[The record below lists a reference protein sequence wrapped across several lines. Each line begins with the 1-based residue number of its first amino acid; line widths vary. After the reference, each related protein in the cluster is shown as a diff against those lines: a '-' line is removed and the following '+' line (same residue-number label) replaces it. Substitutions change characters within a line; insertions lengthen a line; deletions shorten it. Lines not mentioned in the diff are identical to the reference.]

1 MTPRRLTGIAAIV
14 ATSAWLASLTPTG
27 LVLGPSAALAFPPCM
42 TPQGYLIFCCPKP
55 CRVIDP
61 AKLPN
66 EVAKLQQEAQKLM
79 SMAQQLQ
86 QWQSMLK
93 SIGSNPAAL
102 LKMLAGGSDI
112 TALKNFASF
121 KPPASLSG
129 ADFSTIASS
138 KGPIAQMFY
147 SSATNNADRIA
158 VATDA
163 KVNAVATGLHARTA
177 FETQT
182 DEVNKIVADAKK
194 ATTTR
199 DELAIANRIR
209 LAMLQMLRNKNVI
222 TGSMLEMFGSS
233 SALSL
238 GPEENSAS
246 GAPGGSAY
254 SPYTNPNKPP
264 PTDKAA
270 TLLGAA
276 NSAMTKAVDIHNAA
290 AAANEMA
297 LAGIDA
303 TRIENEQKATAA
315 SAADARN
322 TLVAMLSAIYAD
334 GTAAANAL
342 MTQAMKGV
350 TADWPSTEMRTAQE
364 NAAAMATTQ
373 TITSNPAAYG
383 TPTCQTQ
390 GCMPEPELLR
400 DKIYAA
406 LDTAQQAAWYAALT
420 ADTPNLKEILA
431 SELDALS
438 KAAGVNLNDAG
449 AVDAAINAAVS
460 DARLL
465 ITAFGA
471 EISTDDQKSKA
482 QAITATLDLLAQDPQ
497 KTHFIAYDP
506 DLAPAPAPTAFKS
519 AN

>member
-1 MTPRRLTGIAAIV
+1 MKPRRVSALAAVV

-27 LVLGPSAALAFPPCM
+27 FSLAPSAALAFPPCM

-55 CRVIDP
+55 CPVIDP

-112 TALKNFASF
+112 TAFKNLPSY

-129 ADFSTIASS
+129 VDFSTIASS

-147 SSATNNADRIA
+147 SSATNNADRLTA
-158 VATDA
+158 ATDA
-163 KVNAVATGLHARTA
+163 KVNAVATGLHARSV

-182 DEVNKIVADAKK
+182 DEINKIVTDAKK
-194 ATTTR
+194 TNTAR
-199 DELAIANRIR
+199 DELAIGNRIR
-209 LAMLQMLRNKNVI
+209 LAMLQMLRNRNVV
-222 TGSMLEMFGSS
+222 TSSMLEMFGSA

-264 PTDKAA
+264 PSDKAA
-270 TLLGAA
+270 LLLGAA
-276 NSAMTKAVDIHNAA
+276 NDAMTKAVDIHNAA

-303 TRIENEQKATAA
+303 SRIENEQKAAAA
-315 SAADARN
+315 SAADARA
-322 TLVAMLSAIYAD
+322 TLVAMLSAIYSD

-342 MTQAMKGV
+342 MSQAMKGV
-350 TADWPSTEMRTAQE
+350 TAQWPLTDERTAQE
-364 NAAAMATTQ
+364 SAAALASTQ
-373 TITSNPAAYG
+373 TVTSNPAAYG
-383 TPTCQTQ
+383 APTCQTQ

-406 LDTAQQAAWYAALT
+406 LDTAQQAAWYASLT
-420 ADTPNLKEILA
+420 ADTPDLKQILA
-431 SELDALS
+431 TELAALS
-438 KAAGVNLNDAG
+438 KAIGVNLADAA
-449 AVDAAINAAVS
+449 AVDTAIAAAVTDS
-460 DARLL
+460 R
-465 ITAFGA
+465 TALSAFAA
-471 EISTDDQKSKA
+471 ETSTDDQKTKA
-482 QAITATLDLLAQDPQ
+482 QSIATTLDLLHRDPQ

-506 DLAPAPAPTAFKS
+506 DLLPAPAPTAF
-519 AN
+519 ANAP